1 MKKICSI
8 LFVVLLL
15 NLMPVLGQVDSQWR
29 GLNRDGIYPDE
40 TLVKQ
45 WPEDG
50 PPLEWTAEGL
60 GEGYSSPAVTGDR
73 IYVTG
78 MIKGEGFLFAFDTG
92 GKALWTSSYGR
103 EWNGSHPGART
114 TPTVVGNRIYLLSA
128 VGLVV
133 CFDRDGKIVWSKD
146 LIKEFGAKN
155 LQWGMTESLLVEG
168 ERVFCTPGGSKAM
181 VAALDRNSGETI
193 WQTKGNGETSGYC
206 SPCLVQHGVRK
217 LLITMTAKAVV
228 GLDAETGDY
237 LWQQRH
243 VTDYDVNANTPLV
256 QNGWVFTVSGYGTGA
271 QMFRL
276 SADGSKTQRIWS
288 QSKLDSQMGA
298 AVLVDG
304 YLYGSGHNN
313 RGWHCLDWQT
323 GSVQYTKRAIGNKGN
338 IVYADGKMY
347 CYSESGDVALVRPDP
362 QEFAVISSFRIK
374 EGSGPHWAHP
384 VIKGGRL
391 YVRHGEVLKV
401 YNISR

>member
-1 MKKICSI
+1 MKKICLALI
-8 LFVVLLL
+8 MGWLV
-15 NLMPVLGQVDSQWR
+15 NLVPVLSQVESQWR
-29 GLNRDGIYPDE
+29 GPHRDGIYPNE
-40 TLVKQ
+40 TLLKL
-45 WPEDG
+45 WSEDG

-78 MIKGEGFLFAFDTG
+78 MIKGEGFLFAFHKE
-92 GKALWTSSYGR
+92 GKALWTASYGR

-114 TPTVVGNRIYLLSA
+114 TPTVVGSRIYLMSA

-133 CFDRDGKIVWSKD
+133 CFDGDGKTVWSKD

-155 LQWGMTESLLVEG
+155 LQWGMTESLLIEG
-168 ERVFCTPGGSKAM
+168 ERVFCTPGGSNAM
-181 VAALDRNSGETI
+181 VVALDRNSGKTI

-206 SPCLVQHGVRK
+206 SPCLVQHGART

-228 GLDAETGDY
+228 GLDAETGEY

-256 QNGWVFTVSGYGTGA
+256 QDGWVFTVSGYGTGA
-271 QMFRL
+271 QMFQL

-313 RGWHCLDWQT
+313 RGWHCLDWKT

-338 IVYADGKMY
+338 IVFADGLMY
-347 CYSESGDVALVRPDP
+347 CYSESGDVALVKPDP
-362 QEFAVISSFRIK
+362 QEFAVISSFRLK

-391 YVRHGEVLKV
+391 YVRHGEVLRV